1 MRRLIIIC
9 ALLEI
14 FFISLIVYAFSLQK
28 DYVCSRDATTT
39 PVTTERVNTIPW
51 EIEEPIYIYE
61 WLENVK
67 M

>member
-39 PVTTERVNTIPW
+39 PVTTERVNTIP
-51 EIEEPIYIYE
+51 
-61 WLENVK
+61 
-67 M
+67 